1 MSAKAVVGTFGSRV
15 IVSLLNL
22 MLLLATTQFFG
33 AEARGEIS
41 LFVVWITMI
50 AMVGQLFGGP
60 VVVYFLKR
68 IKPARLLFISYSF
81 AIVVS
86 ILAWFIFRFFE
97 YKTYI
102 FAQQVCWIGLVHILS
117 LIHLNVLIGL
127 QFFSRYNAIVVAQ
140 SFIHFA
146 VVAAGVAITQAKIPT
161 SDAVI
166 IFVFGA
172 LMAYGTTILMSLGT
186 VLNFLNQPF
195 EKEGDNKISVI
206 HWFKQ
211 GLRVQSANVLY
222 LMVTRSSFFW
232 VEHFAGL
239 AALGIFSTACS
250 IAEQSLLLSASIGT
264 VIYGRISAGKIFKT
278 EQVVFL
284 CRMAATATIILL
296 VVLVI
301 VPASAFTF
309 IVGRDFTY
317 VGGMILLLIPGY
329 LFQAISTVLSH
340 YFSGLGKFKI
350 PFWSSLLG
358 AIAAVVLGYFVIQIL
373 GAEGAAITQ
382 NVAYLFAFLIFIF
395 FFRKENRGKSSFLFF
410 VLPSNWPMIKS
421 EFKRFKLRN
430 Q

>member
-1 MSAKAVVGTFGSRV
+1 MSAKAVVGTFGSRI
-15 IVSLLNL
+15 IVSFLNL
-22 MLLLATTQFFG
+22 LLLLATTQFFG

-41 LFVVWITMI
+41 LFVVWISLI
-50 AMVGQLFGGP
+50 ALLGQLFGGP

-68 IKPARLLFISYSF
+68 IKPVRLLLISYSF
-81 AIVVS
+81 AILVS
-86 ILAWFIFRFFE
+86 VLAWFAFRFFE

-117 LIHLNVLIGL
+117 LIHLNILIGL

-140 SFIHFA
+140 ALIHFL
-146 VVAAGVAITQAKIPT
+146 VVVLCIVLTKTQIET
-161 SDAVI
+161 TDAVI

-172 LMAYGTTILMSLGT
+172 LLAYGASIFMSLGT

-195 EKEGDNKISVI
+195 EVVQENKITLF

-211 GLRVQSANVLY
+211 GVRVQSANVLY

-264 VIYGRISAGKIFKT
+264 VIYGRISAGKVLKT
-278 EQVVFL
+278 SQITFL
-284 CRMAATATIILL
+284 CRLAATATILL
-296 VVLVI
+296 LIMVVI
-301 VPASAFTF
+301 VPPSVFSF
-309 IVGRDFTY
+309 VVGKDFSF

-340 YFSGLGKFKI
+340 YFSGLGQFKI
-350 PFWSSLLG
+350 PFWSSFLG
-358 AIAAVVLGYFVIQIL
+358 AIAAVGLGYFVIQIL

-382 NVAYLFAFLIFIF
+382 NIAYLFAFLVFIIYF
-395 FFRKENRGKSSFLFF
+395 KKENNGKTGFLFF
-410 VLPSNWPMIKS
+410 VLPSDSPLIKKTLYDFKKMIK
-421 EFKRFKLRN
+421 
-430 Q
+430 